1 MMLGESRDGAAATR
15 SVPLSDRRPRS
26 CRSPLSVQLRWPQT
40 SRRGLVDGWVVW
52 QWPIG
57 VVSYTPSAASRYAV
71 EM

>member
-1 MMLGESRDGAAATR
+1 MMLGESLDGAAAMR
-15 SVPLSDRRPRS
+15 GWLPSDRRPRS
-26 CRSPLSVQLRWPQT
+26 RRWLLSVQLRWPPT
-40 SRRGLVDGWVVW
+40 PCRGLVDGWVVW